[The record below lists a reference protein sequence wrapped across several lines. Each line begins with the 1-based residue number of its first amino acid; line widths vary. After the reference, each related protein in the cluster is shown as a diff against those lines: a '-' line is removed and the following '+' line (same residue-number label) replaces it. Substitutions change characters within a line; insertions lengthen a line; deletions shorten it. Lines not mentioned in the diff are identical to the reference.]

1 MNSNLM
7 IPDFPH
13 NIRDSQQGRDL
24 ATSGCNRQKFQLGQS
39 YIMWKV
45 WHHQIW
51 IQNNLGFL
59 VLILI
64 YILKPTLKDQYIRVH
79 MYNRAK
85 CIFNKSNKKNL
96 TFLWL
101 TNFISLNSLKALL
114 AWVTFWKGRLSFL
127 IATFCCVTVS

>member
-1 MNSNLM
+1 MWFRKAKLRQPTGQRLS
-7 IPDFPH
+7 
-13 NIRDSQQGRDL
+13 NIRGQQKKSIEPFLFLYYMR
-24 ATSGCNRQKFQLGQS
+24 
-39 YIMWKV
+39 KV
-45 WHHQIW
+45 WYHQIW

-64 YILKPTLKDQYIRVH
+64 YILKPTLKNQYIRGH
-79 MYNRAK
+79 IYNRIK
-85 CIFNKSNKKNL
+85 CIFNKSKKKYL